1 MDVGKAMVYAVLYQL
16 QFLQI
21 QEESAN
27 AGFAPAEKACPGV
40 EALNGVAARA
50 GYRPAIERHA
60 AFAVVDVGDK
70 DAVGFRL
77 AGGREVVKR
86 MRSERASVQGSGS
99 GYIRIPGQPSATFA
113 GRSCFLFAVSLFYQ
127 AGEVNIKIVFI

>member
-21 QEESAN
+21 QEKSAN

-60 AFAVVDVGDK
+60 AFAVVDVGDN
-70 DAVGFRL
+70 AVGLRF

-86 MRSERASVQGSGS
+86 MGSE
-99 GYIRIPGQPSATFA
+99 
-113 GRSCFLFAVSLFYQ
+113 
-127 AGEVNIKIVFI
+127 

>member
-27 AGFAPAEKACPGV
+27 AGFAPVEKACPGV

-70 DAVGFRL
+70 DAVGFRF
-77 AGGREVVKR
+77 AGGREVEKR
-86 MRSERASVQGSGS
+86 MGSE
-99 GYIRIPGQPSATFA
+99 
-113 GRSCFLFAVSLFYQ
+113 
-127 AGEVNIKIVFI
+127 